1 MRTAY
6 SDALRH
12 FHNRTIGLWRER
24 KQLRNGGVFAII
36 LSDLRKGV
44 KQLKLEELKGK
55 MDESHYIYDETL
67 ATTLAVALQLGR
79 PLLIE
84 GAAGVGKTEIAKVMA
99 YALNRELVRMQCYEG
114 LDESKALYEWNY
126 QKQLLAIQVN
136 MADADKD
143 AVMRDLFSDE
153 YLLERPLLK
162 SIRAEKPVVLLIDE
176 IDKADEEFEAFLLE
190 LLSEMQV
197 SIPEVGTVRAKSIPF
212 VVLTSNRAR
221 PLSEA
226 LRRRC
231 AYLYISYPDMQ
242 KELAILRAKLPHV
255 DDRLCAQVALAVQ
268 KLRSS
273 EAILKKPSI
282 AETLDWA
289 AALDALGIR
298 ELTPDALR
306 QTAGFVLKNSEDLA
320 TAEQMTGQM
329 TQQDE
334 HACHCGGCGG
344 HHHG

>member
-1 MRTAY
+1 MT
-6 SDALRH
+6 
-12 FHNRTIGLWRER
+12 
-24 KQLRNGGVFAII
+24 
-36 LSDLRKGV
+36 
-44 KQLKLEELKGK
+44 LEELKDK
-55 MDESHYIYDETL
+55 MDRENYVYNDVL
-67 ATTLAVALQLGR
+67 ATVLYVALTLGR

-84 GAAGVGKTEIAKVMA
+84 GAAGVGKTEVAKVMA
-99 YALNRELVRMQCYEG
+99 AALDRELVRLQCYEG

-126 QKQLLAIQVN
+126 QKQLLSIQVN
-136 MADADKD
+136 MNTQDSDALTKS
-143 AVMRDLFSDE
+143 LFSDE

-162 SIRAEKPVVLLIDE
+162 SIRSEKPVVLLIDE

-190 LLSEMQV
+190 LLSEQQV
-197 SIPEVGTVRAKSIPF
+197 TVPEIGTIKARSIPF

-231 AYLYISYPDMQ
+231 AYLHIDYPDME
-242 KELAILRAKLPHV
+242 KELAILRKKLPHV

-289 AALDALGIR
+289 AALDAMGIK
-298 ELTPDALR
+298 ELTPQVLR
-306 QTAGFVLKNSEDLA
+306 QTAGFVLKNNEDLEVLA
-320 TAEQMTGQM
+320 GEEELTPET
-329 TQQDE
+329 
-334 HACHCGGCGG
+334 HCGHCQG

>member
-1 MRTAY
+1 MT
-6 SDALRH
+6 
-12 FHNRTIGLWRER
+12 
-24 KQLRNGGVFAII
+24 
-36 LSDLRKGV
+36 
-44 KQLKLEELKGK
+44 LEELKEK
-55 MDESHYIYDETL
+55 LDEAGYVYDDVL
-67 ATTLAVALQLGR
+67 ATVLYVSLTLGR

-84 GAAGVGKTEIAKVMA
+84 GAAGVGKTEVAKVMA
-99 YALNRELVRMQCYEG
+99 AALGRELVRLQCYEG

-136 MADADKD
+136 MNTVSADSLT
-143 AVMRDLFSDE
+143 RELFSDE

-162 SIRAEKPVVLLIDE
+162 SIRSEKPVVLLIDE

-190 LLSEMQV
+190 LLSEQQV
-197 SIPEVGTVRAKSIPF
+197 TVPEIGTIWAKSVPF

-231 AYLYISYPDMQ
+231 AYLHIDYPDME
-242 KELAILRAKLPHV
+242 KELRILRRKLPHV

-289 AALDALGIR
+289 AALDALGMR
-298 ELTPDALR
+298 ELTPDVLR
-306 QTAGFVLKNSEDLA
+306 QTAGFVLKNNEDLETLA
-320 TAEQMTGQM
+320 GEEPQAEDG
-329 TQQDE
+329 
-334 HACHCGGCGG
+334 HCGHCQE
-344 HHHG
+344 HSHG

>member
-1 MRTAY
+1 MMDLNT
-6 SDALRH
+6 L
-12 FHNRTIGLWRER
+12 
-24 KQLRNGGVFAII
+24 KQ
-36 LSDLRKGV
+36 
-44 KQLKLEELKGK
+44 K
-55 MDESHYIYDETL
+55 MDQCNYIYDDTM
-67 ATTLAVALQLGR
+67 ATVLAVALNLGR

-99 YALNRELVRMQCYEG
+99 AALDRDLVRLQCYEG
-114 LDESKALYEWNY
+114 LDEAKALYEWNY
-126 QKQLLAIQVN
+126 QKQLLSIQVN
-136 MADADKD
+136 MNETDKEKLT
-143 AVMRDLFSDE
+143 RDLFSDE

-162 SIRAEKPVVLLIDE
+162 SIRSEKPVVLLIDE

-197 SIPEVGTVRAKSIPF
+197 TIPEVGTVRAKSIPF

-231 AYLYISYPDMQ
+231 AYLYIEYPDLQ
-242 KELAILRAKLPHV
+242 KELAIIRAKLPHI
-255 DDRLCAQVALAVQ
+255 DDRLSAQVAMAVQ
-268 KLRSS
+268 KLRNT

-289 AALDALGIR
+289 AALDALGMK

-306 QTAGFVLKNSEDLA
+306 QTAGFVLKNSEDLKVLEEQD
-320 TAEQMTGQM
+320 AEQLTHVPTHHHHDCNCSGS
-329 TQQDE
+329 
-334 HACHCGGCGG
+334 CGG

>member
-1 MRTAY
+1 M
-6 SDALRH
+6 
-12 FHNRTIGLWRER
+12 
-24 KQLRNGGVFAII
+24 
-36 LSDLRKGV
+36 DLE
-44 KQLKLEELKGK
+44 QLKQK
-55 MDESHYIYDETL
+55 MDEQRYVYDETM
-67 ATTLAVALQLGR
+67 ATVLAVALALGR

-99 YALNRELVRMQCYEG
+99 AALDRDLVRLQCYEG

-136 MADADKD
+136 MGAENKD
-143 AVMRDLFSDE
+143 ELTKSLFSDE

-162 SIRAEKPVVLLIDE
+162 SIRSEKPMVLLIDE

-190 LLSEMQV
+190 LLSDMQV

-231 AYLYISYPDMQ
+231 AYLYIEYPTME

-255 DDRLCAQVALAVQ
+255 DDRLAAQVALAVQ
-268 KLRSS
+268 KLRAN

-289 AALDALGIR
+289 SALDALGIR
-298 ELTPDALR
+298 DLTPETLR
-306 QTAGFVLKNSEDLA
+306 STAGFLLKENEDIRTMEEMNLL
-320 TAEQMTGQM
+320 GNWSY
-329 TQQDE
+329 
-334 HACHCGGCGG
+334 GGAA
-344 HHHG
+344 HG

>member
-1 MRTAY
+1 MDLELLKKKLDDENY
-6 SDALRH
+6 ICDDALV
-12 FHNRTIGLWRER
+12 TVL
-24 KQLRNGGVFAII
+24 
-36 LSDLRKGV
+36 
-44 KQLKLEELKGK
+44 
-55 MDESHYIYDETL
+55 Y
-67 ATTLAVALQLGR
+67 VALTLGR

-99 YALNRELVRMQCYEG
+99 AALDRELVRLQCYEG

-126 QKQLLAIQVN
+126 QKQLIAIQVN
-136 MADADKD
+136 MGREDKD
-143 AVMRDLFSDE
+143 SLTKSLFSDE

-162 SIRAEKPVVLLIDE
+162 SIRSEKEVVLLIDE

-197 SIPEVGTVRAKSIPF
+197 SIPEVGTVRSRTVPF
-212 VVLTSNRAR
+212 VVLTSNRSR
-221 PLSEA
+221 PLSDA

-231 AYLYISYPDMQ
+231 AYLYIDYPTVE
-242 KELAILRAKLPHV
+242 KELAILRRKLPHV
-255 DDRLCAQVALAVQ
+255 DDQLCVQVALALQ

-282 AETLDWA
+282 AEALDWA

-306 QTAGFVLKNSEDLA
+306 RTAGFVLKNNEDIEELLRQEEDTECA
-320 TAEQMTGQM
+320 
-329 TQQDE
+329 
-334 HACHCGGCGG
+334 CGGSCG
-344 HHHG
+344 HHHHDGDRLYD

>member
-1 MRTAY
+1 MNLA
-6 SDALRH
+6 
-12 FHNRTIGLWRER
+12 
-24 KQLRNGGVFAII
+24 
-36 LSDLRKGV
+36 
-44 KQLKLEELKGK
+44 ELKSK
-55 MDESHYIYDETL
+55 MDQAHYIYDDTL
-67 ATTLAVALQLGR
+67 ATVLAVALELGR

-99 YALNRELVRMQCYEG
+99 SALDRDLVRLQCYEG

-126 QKQLLAIQVN
+126 QKQLLSIQVN
-136 MADADKD
+136 MASQDRESLTQSLFTDA
-143 AVMRDLFSDE
+143 

-162 SIRAEKPVVLLIDE
+162 SIRSEKPVVLLIDE

-197 SIPEVGTVRAKSIPF
+197 TIPEVGTIRAKTIPF
-212 VVLTSNRAR
+212 VILTSNRAR

-231 AYLYISYPDMQ
+231 AYLYIQYPDME
-242 KELAILRAKLPHV
+242 KELSILRAKLPHV

-268 KLRSS
+268 KLRSN
-273 EAILKKPSI
+273 ETILKKPSI

-306 QTAGFVLKNSEDLA
+306 STAGYILKNSEDLA
-320 TAEQMTGQM
+320 ALQEMEEEG
-329 TQQDE
+329 
-334 HACHCGGCGG
+334 HHCACGGNCGE
-344 HHHG
+344 HSHG

>member
-1 MRTAY
+1 M
-6 SDALRH
+6 
-12 FHNRTIGLWRER
+12 
-24 KQLRNGGVFAII
+24 
-36 LSDLRKGV
+36 DLEL
-44 KQLKLEELKGK
+44 LKKK
-55 MDESHYIYDETL
+55 MDEANYIYDDTL
-67 ATTLAVALQLGR
+67 ATVLFVALQLGR

-99 YALNRELVRMQCYEG
+99 SALDRDLVRLQCYEG

-136 MADADKD
+136 MGAKSNDELTK
-143 AVMRDLFSDE
+143 DLFSDE
-153 YLLERPLLK
+153 YLLERPLLQ
-162 SIRAEKPVVLLIDE
+162 SIRSEKPVVLLIDE

-197 SIPEVGTVRAKSIPF
+197 SIPEVGTVRAKSTPF

-231 AYLYISYPDMQ
+231 AYLYIQYPDME
-242 KELAILRAKLPHV
+242 KELSILRAKLPHV

-268 KLRSS
+268 KLRSN
-273 EAILKKPSI
+273 EAVLKKPSI

-306 QTAGFVLKNSEDLA
+306 QTAGFVLKNSEDIAVL
-320 TAEQMTGQM
+320 EQ
-329 TQQDE
+329 TQLTE
-334 HACHCGGCGG
+334 HTCHCGG
-344 HHHG
+344 HHHD

>member
-1 MRTAY
+1 MT
-6 SDALRH
+6 
-12 FHNRTIGLWRER
+12 
-24 KQLRNGGVFAII
+24 
-36 LSDLRKGV
+36 
-44 KQLKLEELKGK
+44 LEELKK
-55 MDESHYIYDETL
+55 NLDRTQYVYDDTML
-67 ATTLAVALQLGR
+67 TVLYVALTLGR

-84 GAAGVGKTEIAKVMA
+84 GAAGVGKTEVAKVMSE
-99 YALNRELVRMQCYEG
+99 ALGRPLVRLQCYEG

-136 MADADKD
+136 QGQEDRQALTKS
-143 AVMRDLFSDE
+143 LFSDE

-162 SIRAEKPVVLLIDE
+162 SIRSDIPVVLLIDE

-197 SIPEVGTVRAKSIPF
+197 TIPEIGTVKARSIPF

-231 AYLYISYPDMQ
+231 AYLHIDYPDME
-242 KELAILRAKLPHV
+242 KELAILRKKLPNV
-255 DDRLCAQVALAVQ
+255 EDRLRVQVAKAIQ
-268 KLRSS
+268 QLRS
-273 EAILKKPSI
+273 ADVLLKKPSI
-282 AETLDWA
+282 AESLDWA

-306 QTAGFVLKNSEDLA
+306 QTAGFVLKNNEDLLA
-320 TAEQMTGQM
+320 LEELGELH
-329 TQQDE
+329 D
-334 HACHCGGCGG
+334 
-344 HHHG
+344 

>member
-1 MRTAY
+1 M
-6 SDALRH
+6 
-12 FHNRTIGLWRER
+12 N
-24 KQLRNGGVFAII
+24 
-36 LSDLRKGV
+36 
-44 KQLKLEELKGK
+44 LEELKRK
-55 MDESHYIYDETL
+55 MDKEHYIYDDTL
-67 ATTLAVALQLGR
+67 STVLYVALQLGR

-84 GAAGVGKTEIAKVMA
+84 GAAGVGKTEVAKVMA
-99 YALNRELVRMQCYEG
+99 AALDRELVRLQCYEG

-126 QKQLLAIQVN
+126 QKQLLSIQVN
-136 MADADKD
+136 MNAQDREALT
-143 AVMRDLFSDE
+143 RSLFSDE

-162 SIRAEKPVVLLIDE
+162 SIRSEKPVVLLIDE

-197 SIPEVGTVRAKSIPF
+197 TIPEIGTVKAKSIPF

-231 AYLYISYPDMQ
+231 AYLYIEYPDMN

-268 KLRSS
+268 KLRSN
-273 EAILKKPSI
+273 EMILKKPSI

-306 QTAGFVLKNSEDLA
+306 QTAGFVLKNNEDLDA
-320 TAEQMTGQM
+320 IDQEPTAGQS
-329 TQQDE
+329 
-334 HACHCGGCGG
+334 CGCGGSCGG
-344 HHHG
+344 HHHD

>member
-1 MRTAY
+1 ME
-6 SDALRH
+6 LE
-12 FHNRTIGLWRER
+12 LL
-24 KQLRNGGVFAII
+24 KQ
-36 LSDLRKGV
+36 
-44 KQLKLEELKGK
+44 KL
-55 MDESHYIYDETL
+55 DQAHYIYDDTL
-67 ATTLAVALQLGR
+67 AVTLAVALQLGR

-84 GAAGVGKTEIAKVMA
+84 GAAGVGKTEVAKVMA
-99 YALNRELVRMQCYEG
+99 QALDRELVRLQCYEG

-126 QKQLLAIQVN
+126 QKQLLSIQVN

-143 AVMRDLFSDE
+143 QLTKSLFSDA
-153 YLLERPLLK
+153 YLLERPLLR
-162 SIRAEKPVVLLIDE
+162 SIRSERPVVLLIDE

-190 LLSEMQV
+190 LLSDLQV
-197 SIPEVGTVRAKSIPF
+197 SIPEIGTIPARTVPF

-231 AYLYISYPDMQ
+231 AYLYIQYPDLE

-255 DDRLCAQVALAVQ
+255 DDRLAGQVAVAVQ

-273 EAILKKPSI
+273 ESILKKPSI

-306 QTAGFVLKNSEDLA
+306 QTAGFVLKNNEDLA
-320 TAEQMTGQM
+320 IL
-329 TQQDE
+329 DE
-334 HACHCGGCGG
+334 LDTPPAHQCHCGGHC
-344 HHHG
+344 HG

>member
-1 MRTAY
+1 M
-6 SDALRH
+6 
-12 FHNRTIGLWRER
+12 
-24 KQLRNGGVFAII
+24 
-36 LSDLRKGV
+36 DLE
-44 KQLKLEELKGK
+44 QLKQK
-55 MDESHYIYDETL
+55 MDEARYVYDDTL
-67 ATTLAVALQLGR
+67 VTVLYVALQLGR

-99 YALNRELVRMQCYEG
+99 SALDRDLVRLQCYEG

-126 QKQLLAIQVN
+126 QKQLLSIQVN
-136 MADADKD
+136 MQEQDKD
-143 AVMRDLFSDE
+143 ALTRSLFSDE

-162 SIRAEKPVVLLIDE
+162 SIRSEREVVLLIDE

-197 SIPEVGTVRAKSIPF
+197 SIPEIGTVKAKTIPF

-231 AYLYISYPDMQ
+231 AYLYIDYPDME
-242 KELAILRAKLPHV
+242 KELAILRGKLPHV

-268 KLRSS
+268 KLRSNES
-273 EAILKKPSI
+273 ILKKPSI

-306 QTAGFVLKNSEDLA
+306 QTAGFVLKNNEDINAMDLDGEE
-320 TAEQMTGQM
+320 EQNCQ
-329 TQQDE
+329 
-334 HACHCGGCGG
+334 CGGDCGHHHHHGG
-344 HHHG
+344 HHHGA

>member
-1 MRTAY
+1 MT
-6 SDALRH
+6 
-12 FHNRTIGLWRER
+12 
-24 KQLRNGGVFAII
+24 
-36 LSDLRKGV
+36 
-44 KQLKLEELKGK
+44 LEELKEK
-55 MDESHYIYDETL
+55 LDEAGYVYDDVLVTVL
-67 ATTLAVALQLGR
+67 YVSLTLGR

-84 GAAGVGKTEIAKVMA
+84 GAAGVGKTEVAKVMA
-99 YALNRELVRMQCYEG
+99 AALGRELVRLQCYEG

-136 MADADKD
+136 MNTVSADSLT
-143 AVMRDLFSDE
+143 RELFSDE

-162 SIRAEKPVVLLIDE
+162 SIRSEKPVVLLIDE

-190 LLSEMQV
+190 LLSEQQV
-197 SIPEVGTVRAKSIPF
+197 TVPEIGTIRAKSVPF

-231 AYLYISYPDMQ
+231 AYLHIDYPDMD
-242 KELAILRAKLPHV
+242 KELRILRRKLPHV

-268 KLRSS
+268 KLRNS

-289 AALDALGIR
+289 AALDALGMR
-298 ELTPDALR
+298 ELTPDVLR
-306 QTAGFVLKNSEDLA
+306 QTAGFVLKNNEDLETLA
-320 TAEQMTGQM
+320 GEEPQAEDG
-329 TQQDE
+329 
-334 HACHCGGCGG
+334 HCGHCQE
-344 HHHG
+344 HSHG

>member
-1 MRTAY
+1 MTL
-6 SDALRH
+6 D
-12 FHNRTIGLWRER
+12 
-24 KQLRNGGVFAII
+24 
-36 LSDLRKGV
+36 
-44 KQLKLEELKGK
+44 ELKQK
-55 MDESHYIYDETL
+55 MDAAGYVYDDTM
-67 ATTLAVALQLGR
+67 ATVLYVALTLGR

-99 YALNRELVRMQCYEG
+99 AALGRELVRLQCYEG

-136 MADADKD
+136 
-143 AVMRDLFSDE
+143 RDSQQREALMGSLFSDE

-162 SIRAEKPVVLLIDE
+162 SIRSEKPVVLLIDE
-176 IDKADEEFEAFLLE
+176 VDKADEEFEAFLLE
-190 LLSEMQV
+190 LLSDQQV
-197 SIPEVGTVRAKSIPF
+197 TVPEIGTIRAKTVPF

-231 AYLYISYPDMQ
+231 AYLHIDYPDMD
-242 KELAILRAKLPHV
+242 KELAILRKKLPHV

-268 KLRSS
+268 KLRSN

-289 AALDALGIR
+289 AALDALGVR
-298 ELTPDALR
+298 ELTPDAVR
-306 QTAGFVLKNSEDLA
+306 QTAGFVLKNNEDLELLDRE
-320 TAEQMTGQM
+320 EQPEQPK
-329 TQQDE
+329 E
-334 HACHCGGCGG
+334 HCGHCQG
-344 HHHG
+344 HAHG

>member
-1 MRTAY
+1 MNL
-6 SDALRH
+6 SL
-12 FHNRTIGLWRER
+12 L
-24 KQLRNGGVFAII
+24 KQ
-36 LSDLRKGV
+36 
-44 KQLKLEELKGK
+44 K
-55 MDESHYIYDETL
+55 MDEAHYIYDDTL
-67 ATTLAVALQLGR
+67 ATVLAVALELGR

-84 GAAGVGKTEIAKVMA
+84 GAAGVGKTEVAKVMA
-99 YALNRELVRMQCYEG
+99 AALDRELVRMQCYEG

-126 QKQLLAIQVN
+126 QKQLLSIQVN
-136 MADADKD
+136 MNSADREALT
-143 AVMRDLFSDE
+143 RSLFSDE

-162 SIRAEKPVVLLIDE
+162 SIRSDKPVVLLIDE

-197 SIPEVGTVRAKSIPF
+197 SIPEVGTIRAKTIPF

-231 AYLYISYPDMQ
+231 AYLYIEYPDLE
-242 KELAILRAKLPHV
+242 KELSILRAKLPHV
-255 DDRLCAQVALAVQ
+255 DDKLCVQVALAVQ
-268 KLRSS
+268 KLRSN

-306 QTAGFVLKNSEDLA
+306 QTAGFVLKNAEDLA
-320 TAEQMTGQM
+320 VLAETEHLTEPGA
-329 TQQDE
+329 QD
-334 HACHCGGCGG
+334 CSCGGDCG
-344 HHHG
+344 HHHHAHAAGGHSHG

>member
-1 MRTAY
+1 M
-6 SDALRH
+6 
-12 FHNRTIGLWRER
+12 
-24 KQLRNGGVFAII
+24 
-36 LSDLRKGV
+36 
-44 KQLKLEELKGK
+44 KLEELKRK
-55 MDESHYIYDETL
+55 MDEAHYIYDDTM
-67 ATTLAVALQLGR
+67 ATVLAVALQLGR

-99 YALNRELVRMQCYEG
+99 SALDRDLVRLQCYEG

-126 QKQLLAIQVN
+126 QKQLLSIQVN
-136 MADADKD
+136 MGAKD
-143 AVMRDLFSDE
+143 SEELTQSLFSDD
-153 YLLERPLLK
+153 YLLERPLLQ
-162 SIRAEKPVVLLIDE
+162 SIRSEKPVVLLIDE

-197 SIPEVGTVRAKSIPF
+197 TIPEVGTIKAKSLPF
-212 VVLTSNRAR
+212 VVMTSNRAR

-231 AYLYISYPDMQ
+231 AYLYIQYPDLD

-255 DDRLCAQVALAVQ
+255 DDRLCVQVAQAVQ

-298 ELTPDALR
+298 ELTPEAMR
-306 QTAGFVLKNSEDLA
+306 QTAGFILKNSEDFEVL
-320 TAEQMTGQM
+320 EQS
-329 TQQDE
+329 
-334 HACHCGGCGG
+334 HSHSCGCGCGG

>member
-1 MRTAY
+1 MT
-6 SDALRH
+6 
-12 FHNRTIGLWRER
+12 
-24 KQLRNGGVFAII
+24 
-36 LSDLRKGV
+36 
-44 KQLKLEELKGK
+44 LEELKQK
-55 MDESHYIYDETL
+55 MDAAGYVYDDTM
-67 ATTLAVALQLGR
+67 ATVLYVALLLGR

-84 GAAGVGKTEIAKVMA
+84 GDAGVGKTEIAKVMA
-99 YALNRELVRMQCYEG
+99 SALGRELVRLQCYEG

-126 QKQLLAIQVN
+126 QKQLLSIQVN
-136 MADADKD
+136 RDAQQREELMDS
-143 AVMRDLFSDE
+143 LFSEE

-162 SIRAEKPVVLLIDE
+162 SIRAQQPVVLLIDE
-176 IDKADEEFEAFLLE
+176 VDKADEEFEAFLLE
-190 LLSEMQV
+190 LLSEQQV
-197 SIPEVGTVRAKSIPF
+197 TVPEIGTIRAKTVPF

-231 AYLYISYPDMQ
+231 AYLYIEYPDME

-268 KLRSS
+268 KLRSN
-273 EAILKKPSI
+273 EVILKKPSI

-306 QTAGFVLKNSEDLA
+306 KTAGFVLKNNEDMAALEEEE
-320 TAEQMTGQM
+320 TNG
-329 TQQDE
+329 
-334 HACHCGGCGG
+334 CRCGGCEG

>member
-1 MRTAY
+1 M
-6 SDALRH
+6 
-12 FHNRTIGLWRER
+12 N
-24 KQLRNGGVFAII
+24 
-36 LSDLRKGV
+36 
-44 KQLKLEELKGK
+44 LEQIKAK
-55 MDESHYIYDETL
+55 MDEVHYIYDDTL
-67 ATTLAVALQLGR
+67 ATVLTVALQLGR

-84 GAAGVGKTEIAKVMA
+84 GAAGVGKTEVAKVMA
-99 YALNRELVRMQCYEG
+99 HALGRELVRLQCYEG

-126 QKQLLAIQVN
+126 QKQLLSIQIN
-136 MADADKD
+136 AGAQSRDELT
-143 AVMRDLFSDE
+143 RDLFSDE

-162 SIRAEKPVVLLIDE
+162 SIRSEESVVLLIDE

-197 SIPEVGTVRAKSIPF
+197 SIPEVGTIRARSIPF

-221 PLSEA
+221 SLSEA

-231 AYLYISYPDMQ
+231 AYLYIEYPDLE

-255 DDRLCAQVALAVQ
+255 DDRLCVQVALAVK
-268 KLRSS
+268 KLRDN

-289 AALDALGIR
+289 AALDALGVR

-306 QTAGFVLKNSEDLA
+306 QTAGFVLKNPEDVRLIQSVSEEEA
-320 TAEQMTGQM
+320 PQ
-329 TQQDE
+329 E
-334 HACHCGGCGG
+334 HTCSFGG
-344 HHHG
+344 HCHA

>member
-1 MRTAY
+1 MNLET
-6 SDALRH
+6 L
-12 FHNRTIGLWRER
+12 
-24 KQLRNGGVFAII
+24 KQ
-36 LSDLRKGV
+36 
-44 KQLKLEELKGK
+44 K
-55 MDESHYIYDETL
+55 MDQAHYIYDD
-67 ATTLAVALQLGR
+67 TLAVTLHVALALGR

-99 YALNRELVRMQCYEG
+99 SALDRDLVRLQCYEG

-126 QKQLLAIQVN
+126 QKQLLSIQVN
-136 MADADKD
+136 MNAQD
-143 AVMRDLFSDE
+143 RDQLTRSLFSDE
-153 YLLERPLLK
+153 YLLERPLLQ
-162 SIRAEKPVVLLIDE
+162 SIRSEKPVVLLIDE

-197 SIPEVGTVRAKSIPF
+197 SIPEVGTIKAKSIPF

-231 AYLYISYPDMQ
+231 AYLYIQYPDLE
-242 KELAILRAKLPHV
+242 KEMAILRAKLPHV
-255 DDRLCAQVALAVQ
+255 DDRLCAQVAVAVQ
-268 KLRSS
+268 KLRAS

-298 ELTPDALR
+298 ELTPDAMR
-306 QTAGFVLKNSEDLA
+306 QTAGFILKNNEDLNVLDE
-320 TAEQMTGQM
+320 EQEEGH
-329 TQQDE
+329 E
-334 HACHCGGCGG
+334 CSCGGNCAHHHHGG

>member
-1 MRTAY
+1 MDLKT
-6 SDALRH
+6 L
-12 FHNRTIGLWRER
+12 
-24 KQLRNGGVFAII
+24 KQ
-36 LSDLRKGV
+36 
-44 KQLKLEELKGK
+44 K
-55 MDESHYIYDETL
+55 MDQANYIYDDTL
-67 ATTLAVALQLGR
+67 ATVLFVALTLGR
-79 PLLIE
+79 SLLIE

-99 YALNRELVRMQCYEG
+99 SALDRDLVRLQCYEG

-126 QKQLLAIQVN
+126 QKQLLSIQVN
-136 MADADKD
+136 QNTQDKD
-143 AVMRDLFSDE
+143 ALTKSLFSDE
-153 YLLERPLLK
+153 YLLERPLLQ
-162 SIRAEKPVVLLIDE
+162 SIRSEKPVVLLIDE

-190 LLSEMQV
+190 LLSDMQV
-197 SIPEVGTVRAKSIPF
+197 SIPEVGTIKAKTIPF

-231 AYLYISYPDMQ
+231 AYLYIQYPDME

-255 DDRLCAQVALAVQ
+255 DDRLCAQVALAVH
-268 KLRSS
+268 KLRDN

-306 QTAGFVLKNSEDLA
+306 QTAGFLLKNQEDLEVL
-320 TAEQMTGQM
+320 EQEEEPGH
-329 TQQDE
+329 E
-334 HACHCGGCGG
+334 CSCGHHCGG

>member
-1 MRTAY
+1 MNL
-6 SDALRH
+6 D
-12 FHNRTIGLWRER
+12 
-24 KQLRNGGVFAII
+24 
-36 LSDLRKGV
+36 
-44 KQLKLEELKGK
+44 QLKQK
-55 MDESHYIYDETL
+55 MDEARYVYDERL
-67 ATTLAVALQLGR
+67 ATVLAVALALGR

-99 YALNRELVRMQCYEG
+99 SALDRDLVRLQCYEG

-126 QKQLLAIQVN
+126 QKQLLSIQVN
-136 MADADKD
+136 MGSDDKD
-143 AVMRDLFSDE
+143 TLTRSLFSDE
-153 YLLERPLLK
+153 YLLERPLLQ
-162 SIRAEKPVVLLIDE
+162 SIRSERPVVLLIDE

-197 SIPEVGTVRAKSIPF
+197 TIPEVGTIKAKSIPF

-231 AYLYISYPDMQ
+231 AYLYIEYPDME
-242 KELAILRAKLPHV
+242 KELAILRGKLPHV

-268 KLRSS
+268 KLRASDTV
-273 EAILKKPSI
+273 LKKPSI

-306 QTAGFVLKNSEDLA
+306 RTAGFVLKNNEDMEVLA
-320 TAEQMTGQM
+320 SLEEQ
-329 TQQDE
+329 DD
-334 HACHCGGCGG
+334 HHCHCGGSCGG

>member
-1 MRTAY
+1 MDLQT
-6 SDALRH
+6 L
-12 FHNRTIGLWRER
+12 
-24 KQLRNGGVFAII
+24 KQ
-36 LSDLRKGV
+36 
-44 KQLKLEELKGK
+44 K
-55 MDESHYIYDETL
+55 MDQANYIYDDTL
-67 ATTLAVALQLGR
+67 ATVLTVALQLGR

-99 YALNRELVRMQCYEG
+99 SALDRELVRLQCYEG

-126 QKQLLAIQVN
+126 QKQLLSIQVN
-136 MADADKD
+136 MNAAD
-143 AVMRDLFSDE
+143 RDQLTRSLFSDE

-162 SIRAEKPVVLLIDE
+162 SIRSEKPVVLLIDE

-190 LLSEMQV
+190 LLSDMQV
-197 SIPEVGTVRAKSIPF
+197 SIPEVGTIPARSIPF

-231 AYLYISYPDMQ
+231 AYLYIEYPDME

-255 DDRLCAQVALAVQ
+255 DDRLAAQVALAVQ
-268 KLRSS
+268 KLRSN
-273 EAILKKPSI
+273 EIILKKPSI

-289 AALDALGIR
+289 SALDALGIK

-306 QTAGFVLKNSEDLA
+306 HTAGFILKNNEDLA
-320 TAEQMTGQM
+320 VLTGDAAET
-329 TQQDE
+329 E
-334 HACHCGGCGG
+334 HKCDSDHCKGHHCEG
-344 HHHG
+344 HHHD

>member
-1 MRTAY
+1 MTY
-6 SDALRH
+6 
-12 FHNRTIGLWRER
+12 
-24 KQLRNGGVFAII
+24 
-36 LSDLRKGV
+36 
-44 KQLKLEELKGK
+44 EELKAK
-55 MDESHYIYDETL
+55 MDESHYIYDEAL
-67 ATTLAVALQLGR
+67 ATVLFVALQLGR

-84 GAAGVGKTEIAKVMA
+84 GAAGVGKTEVAKVMA
-99 YALNRELVRMQCYEG
+99 AALGRELVRLQCYEG

-126 QKQLLAIQVN
+126 QKQLLSIQVN
-136 MADADKD
+136 MNTQD
-143 AVMRDLFSDE
+143 RDSLTKSLFSDE

-162 SIRAEKPVVLLIDE
+162 SIRSERPVVLLIDE

-197 SIPEVGTVRAKSIPF
+197 TIPEIGTVKAKSIPF

-231 AYLYISYPDMQ
+231 AYLYIAYPDMD

-268 KLRSS
+268 KLR
-273 EAILKKPSI
+273 ANDQILKKPSI

-298 ELTPDALR
+298 DLTPDALR
-306 QTAGFVLKNSEDLA
+306 QTAGFVLKNNEDLDA
-320 TAEQMTGQM
+320 LDLDAEPEPGHTC
-329 TQQDE
+329 T
-334 HACHCGGCGG
+334 CGGSCGG